1 MQIFKDINIDG
12 IYYAD
17 EGILYIAQEMNIQ
30 NKLIY
35 QPETLVTSSMD
46 VISIWNK
53 AYRLSVWLMR

>member
-1 MQIFKDINIDG
+1 MQIFKDINIDC

-35 QPETLVTSSMD
+35 QPETMVFL
-46 VISIWNK
+46 WN
-53 AYRLSVWLMR
+53 